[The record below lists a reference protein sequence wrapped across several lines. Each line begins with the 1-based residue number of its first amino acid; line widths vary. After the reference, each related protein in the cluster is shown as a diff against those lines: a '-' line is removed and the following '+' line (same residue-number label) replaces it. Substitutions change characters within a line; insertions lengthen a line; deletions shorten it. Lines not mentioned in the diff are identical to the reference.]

1 MKKTRLFFV
10 VLLSLS
16 MSLFLINC
24 GGSGDGS
31 GGGGISYEGET
42 SQVLIDEGNA
52 NTVATNAYENG
63 NSMRVMQ
70 GAGGIFGAVSDN
82 GNGQI
87 TNPYSVTLA
96 NFITNF
102 LEQAD
107 LSEGTGNPSMAVV
120 SYSESMPGECGGSA
134 AISGTV
140 DDTTGSFNISATFS
154 SFCSYE
160 DGLTGSVTANGTIRM
175 VGSVQ
180 EEPFSL
186 QADVTLS
193 QFEFTQSGTGVSA
206 SAGGTMSM
214 SIDSTGAIITMSVV
228 MKDETLDKTYKV
240 ENLVISM
247 SNMTSSSATFS
258 MSGRFYD
265 PDYGYVDIAT
275 TAEFQVDVSGN
286 VPTEGIMVITGA
298 SNTKAR
304 LVAVDSTTY
313 RVEADTTGDNEYD
326 YNSETLTW

>member
-1 MKKTRLFFV
+1 MKNINKLLIFV
-10 VLLSLS
+10 VLILS

-31 GGGGISYEGET
+31 GISYEGET

-63 NSMRVMQ
+63 NSMRAMQ
-70 GAGGIFGAVSDN
+70 GAGGIFGAVSAN
-82 GNGQI
+82 GNDQI
-87 TNPYSVTLA
+87 IQPYSVALA
-96 NFITNF
+96 QFVKDF

-107 LSEGTGNPSMAVV
+107 LSEGSGNPSMAVV

-140 DDTTGSFNISATFS
+140 DDTTGSFNIRATFN

-160 DGLTGSVTANGTIRM
+160 DGLTGSVTANGTIEM
-175 VGSVQ
+175 VGSIQ
-180 EEPFSL
+180 EDPFSL
-186 QADVTLS
+186 QANVTLS

-206 SAGGTMSM
+206 TAGGTMSM
-214 SIDSTGAIITMSVV
+214 TINSTGAIITMSVV
-228 MKDETLDKTYKV
+228 MKDKTLDKTYKV
-240 ENLVISM
+240 ENLEISM

-265 PDYGYVDIAT
+265 YDYGYVDIAT
-275 TAEFQVDVSGN
+275 TVDFQVDVSGN
-286 VPTEGIMVITGA
+286 VPTEGTMVITGA

-304 LVAVDSTTY
+304 LVAVDSATY
-313 RVEADTTGDNEYD
+313 RVEADTTGNDTYD
-326 YNSETLTW
+326 YNSGTLTW